1 MIPINEYQQK
11 VFNVL
16 KDDILSAK
24 VYDDVPKKTKLP
36 IVILGDYVI
45 SSGLVKG
52 DSYIITQS
60 IDIYSE
66 YEGKKEI
73 NDLVSKSIYSLSKL
87 LNTDINKEWFI
98 SKVMIN
104 ESNVGRAED
113 IYIANLKFDVEIEKN
128 F

>member
-11 VFNVL
+11 VFNIL

-36 IVILGDYVI
+36 IVVMGDYAI
-45 SSGLVKG
+45 SNGLVKN

-73 NDLVSKSIYSLSKL
+73 NDLVSRSIHSLSKL
-87 LNTDINKEWFI
+87 LNSNINNKWL
-98 SKVMIN
+98 IN
-104 ESNVGRAED
+104 SVVIGESTVGRADD
-113 IYIANLKFDVEIEKN
+113 IYIANLKFDIEIERE

>member
-16 KDDILSAK
+16 KKDISSAK

-45 SSGLVKG
+45 SNGLVKG

-73 NDLVSKSIYSLSKL
+73 NNLVSQSIYSLSKL

-98 SKVMIN
+98 SRVIIN
-104 ESNVGRAED
+104 ESNVGRSDD
-113 IYIANLKFDVEIEKN
+113 IYIANLKFDIEIEKN

>member
-24 VYDDVPKKTKLP
+24 IYDDVPKKTKLP

>member
-16 KDDILSAK
+16 KNDILSAK

-36 IVILGDYVI
+36 IVILGDYAI

-104 ESNVGRAED
+104 ESNVGRSED